1 MCFCSYILGWRAA
14 VTAGAKENSQDCDT
28 NIFECDLIY
37 FSLKYIFSLLK
48 VQRITGSCKGQ
59 RSNDDYHTLACR
71 GPEHAHFFLTWAP
84 FPASLCAPTL
94 EKCLFKSLWERGC
107 WLWCEVDR
115 AGSGCDFLF
124 YECTPHSEPLFL
136 PACGTAP
143 VLLPQLYQTPQCR
156 ARIQPRHTYYTPSS
170 LNSRFQFV
178 DFGVTLIQIS
188 SRKV

>member
-37 FSLKYIFSLLK
+37 FSLKNIFSLLK
-48 VQRITGSCKGQ
+48 VQRITGSRKGLSHARLSQ
-59 RSNDDYHTLACR
+59 ACSLFPHLGTFSSITLCSNSWKMFVQVPLGKRLLTLMWSR
-71 GPEHAHFFLTWAP
+71 QSREWVW
-84 FPASLCAPTL
+84 FPLL
-94 EKCLFKSLWERGC
+94 R
-107 WLWCEVDR
+107 VH
-115 AGSGCDFLF
+115 
-124 YECTPHSEPLFL
+124 PHSEPLFL

-143 VLLPQLYQTPQCR
+143 VLLLQLYQTPQCR
-156 ARIQPRHTYYTPSS
+156 ACIQPRHTYCTPSS